1 MLEKFELIRKI
12 GLFEDYSSSQE
23 GDFCEITLIYG
34 ENGVGKSTLA
44 AILDSLREKNANELI
59 KRRTLS
65 ADVPSTVIVSLDGKK
80 YKFDGID
87 WDDQPPDNI
96 LDVFYFGFINRNVHA
111 SSSVDSEQK
120 RNLCEFVLGRTAV
133 RKLKRLT
140 DADNE
145 NRAALKA
152 LNAVDKEIERL
163 IKKPDTIETFL
174 GLPNDPRIDEAIERT
189 RQDLKQAQSKEAI
202 LKRPTPQAIL
212 IPTVDRDFIAQLLG
226 KSTKGIEAGAAA
238 IVKKHISEHLDSD
251 GERWLG
257 YGANHLRDQNLCPFC
272 AQDVTTSALVKAI
285 QSYFSAEYGSYME
298 TLLSEIKK
306 IKEELGLAKF
316 QTIRAQIN
324 AQFVIAVQW
333 ANVMQINQ
341 AEIETSL
348 TEAEAHW
355 KNGEEKLMAII
366 DSKQSK
372 PLDQFNSSGMS
383 EGLVQ
388 YENAIKK
395 ICEVN
400 EIILTV
406 GKKAEEYKAALTKAD
421 SMKIEQ
427 HLSRLE
433 NQKMRYLPQIQELL
447 SNRIIQTET
456 RQRLEEEKTV
466 LKKEIDEH
474 GTRVIDN
481 YQAGINDYLR
491 YFGCDMQ
498 IESAEPQFPSGKAS
512 VQYKLKVHG
521 HEIELGL
528 SEMSPCF
535 ETVLSDGDKCTFAL
549 SFFFARLK
557 EIDLTGRI
565 IVLDDPVNSLG
576 DVRRTLIEGVIRD
589 LRRRG
594 AQVIVLTHDKR
605 LAAMIW
611 RDREPKMKPLAS
623 LQVEKTNQG
632 SRLISWD
639 VERATQSQYVED
651 YLILSD
657 FLERGG
663 DHMKA
668 AGRIRPYLEQRLR
681 YLFPGPPF
689 STGDPLGIM
698 LGKIRRSAQGSRIYV
713 LQDKLTELEEINN
726 ASLPDHHASDDVP
739 HMVPLTSDGVRIF
752 AEKALRVLG

>member
-1 MLEKFELIRKI
+1 MFEKFELIQKI
-12 GLFEDYSSSQE
+12 GLFKDYSYSQ
-23 GDFCEITLIYG
+23 GCDFREVTLIYG

-44 AILDSLREKNANELI
+44 AIFDSLREKNANELV
-59 KRRTLS
+59 KRRTLP
-65 ADVPSTVIVSLDGKK
+65 ADVPSTVIVSLDGKN
-80 YKFDGID
+80 YKFDGRD
-87 WDDQPPDNI
+87 WDGQPADNI

-111 SSSVDSEQK
+111 SSSIDSEQK
-120 RNLCEFVLGRTAV
+120 RNLCELVLGRTAV
-133 RKLKRLT
+133 CKLKRLT

-163 IKKPDTIETFL
+163 IRKPDTIETFL
-174 GLPNDPRIDEAIERT
+174 GLPNDSRIDEAIEKT
-189 RQDLKQAQSKEAI
+189 HQDLKQAQSREAI
-202 LKRPTPQAIL
+202 LRRATPQAIS
-212 IPTVDRDFIAQLLG
+212 IPMLDRNFIVQLLG
-226 KSTKGIEAGAAA
+226 KSAEGIEAGAEA
-238 IVKKHISEHLDSD
+238 IVKKHISEHLDDD

-257 YGANHLRDQNLCPFC
+257 YGANHLRGRNVCPFC
-272 AQDVTTSALVKAI
+272 EQDVTASALVKAI
-285 QSYFSAEYGSYME
+285 QSYFSAEYGSYVG
-298 TLLSEIKK
+298 TVLNEIKK

-316 QTIRAQIN
+316 QTIKAQIN
-324 AQFVIAVQW
+324 AQFVIAAQW

-341 AEIETSL
+341 EEMETFL
-348 TEAEAHW
+348 AEAETHW
-355 KNGEEKLMAII
+355 ENGEKKLMAII

-372 PLDQFNSSGMS
+372 PLDQFDSAEIN
-383 EGLVQ
+383 EGLMR

-400 EIILTV
+400 ESISTV
-406 GKKAEEYKAALTKAD
+406 GKKCEEYKTALTKAD
-421 SMKIEQ
+421 AMKIEQ

-466 LKKEIDEH
+466 LKREIDEY
-474 GTRVIDN
+474 GARVIGN
-481 YQAGINDYLR
+481 YQARINDYLR

-557 EIDLTGRI
+557 GIDLTGRV

-611 RDREPKMKPLAS
+611 RDREPKMKPLTS
-623 LQVEKTNQG
+623 LQVEKTDQG

-663 DHMKA
+663 DHTKA

-681 YLFPGPPF
+681 YLFPGSPF
-689 STGDPLGIM
+689 SARDS
-698 LGKIRRSAQGSRIYV
+698 LGKMLEKIQKSAQGSRIYV
-713 LQDKLTELEEINN
+713 LKEKLIEFEEINN
-726 ASLPDHHASDDVP
+726 ASLPDHHASDDAS
-739 HMVPLTSDGVRIF
+739 HMVPLTPEGVRIF